1 MLAVRTLIVEDYEEY
16 RQFLRLTLQKETELV
31 VIGEALDGLQA
42 LQQAEEL
49 QPDLILLDLSVP
61 KLNGM
66 EACRRIR
73 QVSPRSKVV
82 ILSQESSPEV
92 VEAALRLG
100 TVGYLLKSDAI
111 DLPQALDAILQGAVF
126 VSPRLKKYRNL

>member
-1 MLAVRTLIVEDYEEY
+1 MLAFRTLIVEDYEEY
-16 RQFLRLTLQKETELV
+16 RQFLRLTLLKETKFV
-31 VIGEALDGLQA
+31 VVGEALDGLQA

-73 QVSPRSKVV
+73 KVSPRSKVV
-82 ILSQESSPEV
+82 ILSQESSPDV

-100 TVGYLLKSDAI
+100 AVGYLLKSDAI
-111 DLPQALDAILQGAVF
+111 DLPQALDAILHGAVF
-126 VSPRLKKYRNL
+126 VSPV

>member
-1 MLAVRTLIVEDYEEY
+1 MLAFRTLIVEDYEEY
-16 RQFLRLTLQKETELV
+16 RQFLRLTLLKETKFV
-31 VIGEALDGLQA
+31 VVGEALDGLQA

-73 QVSPRSKVV
+73 KVSPRSKVV
-82 ILSQESSPEV
+82 ILSQESSPDV

-100 TVGYLLKSDAI
+100 AVGYLLKSDAI
-111 DLPQALDAILQGAVF
+111 DLPQALDAILHGAVF
-126 VSPRLKKYRNL
+126 VSPRLKNYRNL

>member
-1 MLAVRTLIVEDYEEY
+1 MLAFRTLIVEDYEEY
-16 RQFLRLTLQKETELV
+16 RQFLRLTLQKETEFV

-73 QVSPRSKVV
+73 KVSPRSKVV

-100 TVGYLLKSDAI
+100 AVGYLLKSDAI

-126 VSPRLKKYRNL
+126 VSPRLKNYRNL

>member
-1 MLAVRTLIVEDYEEY
+1 MLAFRTLIVEDYEEY
-16 RQFLRLTLQKETELV
+16 RQFLRLTLLKETKFV
-31 VIGEALDGLQA
+31 VVGEALDGLQA

-73 QVSPRSKVV
+73 KVSPRSKVV
-82 ILSQESSPEV
+82 ILSQESSPDV

-100 TVGYLLKSDAI
+100 AVGYLLKSDAI
-111 DLPQALDAILQGAVF
+111 DLPQALDAILPGAVF
-126 VSPRLKKYRNL
+126 VSPRLKNYRNL

>member
-1 MLAVRTLIVEDYEEY
+1 MLAFRTLIVEDYEEY
-16 RQFLRLTLQKETELV
+16 RQFLRLTLLKETKFV
-31 VIGEALDGLQA
+31 VVGEALDGLQA

-73 QVSPRSKVV
+73 KVSPRSKVV
-82 ILSQESSPEV
+82 ILSQESSPDV

-100 TVGYLLKSDAI
+100 AVGYLLKSDAI
-111 DLPQALDAILQGAVF
+111 DLPQAIDAILHGAVF
-126 VSPRLKKYRNL
+126 VSPRLKNYRNL